1 MDRRIFAIIFEQTK
15 SRSDN
20 SEDTL
25 FFQDSLPAVGIW
37 HLFLKKPFFAFQ
49 NTLLKMDT
57 SNTDDLLD
65 YLKLDP
71 DHHEKIASLIP
82 QVTLDLEVWQQLSI
96 GK

>member
-1 MDRRIFAIIFEQTK
+1 
-15 SRSDN
+15 
-20 SEDTL
+20 
-25 FFQDSLPAVGIW
+25 
-37 HLFLKKPFFAFQ
+37 
-49 NTLLKMDT
+49 MDT

>member
-1 MDRRIFAIIFEQTK
+1 
-15 SRSDN
+15 
-20 SEDTL
+20 
-25 FFQDSLPAVGIW
+25 
-37 HLFLKKPFFAFQ
+37 
-49 NTLLKMDT
+49 MDT

-96 GK
+96 GKKLGITKTAVYSNMVWS

>member
-1 MDRRIFAIIFEQTK
+1 MFAFFLEQTK

-20 SEDTL
+20 AVETL
-25 FFQDSLPAVGIW
+25 GVEHSLPAVGPLIFVFEVTIF
-37 HLFLKKPFFAFQ
+37 HCFSEHP
-49 NTLLKMDT
+49 LLKMDT

>member
-1 MDRRIFAIIFEQTK
+1 VSSA
-15 SRSDN
+15 
-20 SEDTL
+20 
-25 FFQDSLPAVGIW
+25 
-37 HLFLKKPFFAFQ
+37 FFASCGHLTFVFEE
-49 NTLLKMDT
+49 TFFFCFSEYPLLKMDT